1 MRPWILFVI
10 AIAPVLATGC
20 SGCSEQGKKE
30 IPAELIGVWK
40 TSHARYADRFFEIR
54 TEELVFG
61 TGGQT
66 SVTYPLTRF
75 VSTESDTGTVYMI
88 YYENEKGEESSMK
101 MLYSGEGGGTLMD
114 LNQTELIWKREPE

>member
-1 MRPWILFVI
+1 MRSWILFVI

-40 TSHARYADRFFEIR
+40 TSLASHADRFFEIKA
-54 TEELVFG
+54 EDLIIG

-66 SVTYPLTRF
+66 STTYPLTRF
-75 VSTESDTGTVYMI
+75 VGTKSDTGTVYMI
-88 YYENEKGEESSMK
+88 YYENEKGEESSMY
-101 MLYSGEGGGTLMD
+101 MLYSEEGGGTLMD
-114 LNQTELIWKREPE
+114 LNRTDLIWKKEPE